1 MSQFLCKLSHNLAK
15 VKFEIMHIAKPRSTA
30 INVFVCYLIVSSQK
44 GTDQSFPI
52 GKKGEQK
59 WRVGLEAVFVVCD
72 LHESYDLASLL
83 AELFL
88 LSDLNLHAVF
98 VRLSFALDI
107 LCALGMKISSDNF
120 HSKNKF
126 CFTIFIRELRL

>member
-59 WRVGLEAVFVVCD
+59 WRVGLEAVFEVCD
-72 LHESYDLASLL
+72 LLESYDLASYW
-83 AELFL
+83 
-88 LSDLNLHAVF
+88 LNSSYWPIISLHAIF
-98 VRLSFALDI
+98 VRLSSTLDI

-120 HSKNKF
+120 H
-126 CFTIFIRELRL
+126 